1 MDLEDLGIRYREIQL
16 WKRLIFLTLIA
27 VSPGS
32 YNYWDRH
39 ETLVNEKQA
48 AITEKSGQEDKLRY
62 ALEKHQKLAKLED
75 NLTGLEKQT
84 KEISKKF
91 PDEIQM
97 DRVLEKTE
105 LITQQLGLSL
115 KLFQPKEEIPSET
128 AFKFLKMPIGIQ
140 LVGTYGQ
147 IANFFDHL
155 VHLDFL
161 VNVENIDLS
170 VDAPTSEVS
179 SMAALSQEKKRAQ
192 MRLRA
197 ACDMSV
203 FRSLNEREAKALAT
217 LYENKRAAEKAL
229 QDAAN
234 PAAGVQGLPPPAEAP
249 K

>member
-1 MDLEDLGIRYREIQL
+1 MDLEDLGIRYREISL
-16 WKRLIFLTLIA
+16 WKRLVFLFILA
-27 VSPGS
+27 VAPGG

-39 ETLVNEKQA
+39 DQLMSDQQA
-48 AITEKSGQEDKLRY
+48 AQTEKKSQEDKLRY
-62 ALEKHQKLAKLED
+62 ALEKHQKLAKLEE
-75 NLTGLEKQT
+75 NLIGLEKTT
-84 KEISKKF
+84 KEVSKKF

-97 DRVLEKTE
+97 DHVLEKTE

-140 LVGTYGQ
+140 LVGTFGQ
-147 IANFFDHL
+147 ITNFFDHL

-161 VNVENIDLS
+161 VNLENIDLA
-170 VDAPTSEVS
+170 VDSPNAGAGGIDP
-179 SMAALSQEKKRAQ
+179 SMSQEKKRAQ

-197 ACDMSV
+197 SCDMSV
-203 FRSLNEREAKALAT
+203 FRSLNEREAKALQT
-217 LYENKRAAEKAL
+217 LYDNKRAAEKAA

-234 PAAGVQGLPPPAEAP
+234 PPAGAPPPPEAP